1 MADFDALGDVL
12 EVITGLILCFVLT
25 VVVDMLV
32 FSSVFDIGETS
43 PTPLNEREAD
53 KTSMIVASDILVI
66 IVAILCTLSA

>member
-12 EVITGLILCFVLT
+12 EVITGETFARDVDVPTKVEVAT
-25 VVVDMLV
+25 V
-32 FSSVFDIGETS
+32 GETS
-43 PTPLNEREAD
+43 PTPLSEREAD